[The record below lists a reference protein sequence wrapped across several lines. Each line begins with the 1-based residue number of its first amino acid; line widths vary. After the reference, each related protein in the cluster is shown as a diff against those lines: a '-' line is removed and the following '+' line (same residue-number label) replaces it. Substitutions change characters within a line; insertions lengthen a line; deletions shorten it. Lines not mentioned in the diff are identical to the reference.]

1 MKAGL
6 VGFLL
11 ACVFS
16 VASAQDEPLSTN
28 GAPGYPTAQPTPG
41 FLQKTSAPS
50 SNVDLRHLPYVAPK
64 KIERLEFEEPE
75 SHPTVLPGTEG
86 TPSAIEQMPGGSLA
100 PTLNAPAPAPNI
112 TFDGLDF
119 ATWGAGH
126 PPDPNGDV
134 GPTYYIQTVNTSI
147 GIYEKASGNQVAAFT
162 FNTFMSQGHFGN
174 LCDTNNFGDPVVV
187 YDSFE
192 DRWIITDFAFTTNAG
207 GAVNSN
213 VFQCFAVSKS
223 GNPVSGGWYYYS
235 FQTSDNFPDYPK
247 FGVWPDA
254 LYQSANLFGPGVGG
268 SGFVGTRVW
277 AYNKAQMYA
286 GAPIAQFVSF
296 NTPDAG
302 DFTLLP
308 SNARLQTG
316 TPPAGAPDYFVS
328 VWEFTNAQ
336 TVYAFHVDWNR
347 IALSTFAFVGTPLAS
362 NSWAN
367 VNPPNVTTPANAL
380 DSLPIRAMMQNQYTN
395 IGGHESLWDTHTVA
409 RSTLALSDVT
419 RWYQLDVTGGTVA
432 LNDVQSTNWDPESG
446 ADTFFRWTPSIA
458 VDRNG
463 DVALGYSKANGTTNP
478 QIKYAGRLAGDAANT
493 FSQTEQTLW
502 DGNAS
507 QTGNCG
513 PGVCIRWGDYSAMT
527 LDPDGC
533 TFWYVNE
540 YYNAPNSLNDLTR
553 IGSFSYSACT
563 PVGAGGSVAG
573 TVTLASDGTPLKSAT
588 VTLGSRTTTTDNS
601 GFYAFTSIPAGTYPN
616 MTASFPGCNT
626 GTASSIV
633 VADGATTAEN
643 FALTAA
649 ASSACLT
656 DTTQSDFQAGVATNL
671 DLASSPGDVKLAKP
685 DALDQSNTSVTPSGF
700 GITATAWGGQTFRA
714 GSSGQ
719 LTKADLDLFCSGCTG
734 TTPNLT
740 VSIRATTGTPAVPT
754 GADLASG
761 TIAGFSSGSG
771 GYFSVNFAA
780 PATVTA
786 GTTYALIVRPTANPS
801 VGIYAYVCSCA
812 TTGFSNT
819 NPYAN
824 GQRVTSANS
833 GATWAADVTV
843 GGRDLGFHTYVNTG
857 FAPSGNLISS
867 TKDSNPGIDFAST
880 WTTLS
885 WTASTPANTSIQFQV
900 AASNAALGPFNF
912 VGPDGTAATFFTTS
926 GASLS
931 QFNGFRYLKYKAYL
945 ASTSGNA
952 TPTLSDVTVCYVD
965 APLPAISMIFGQQP
979 SNTTAGVAIT
989 PAVTVE
995 LLNAIGDV
1003 TTQDNSSQV
1012 TLSVASGP
1020 GPLASGG
1027 GPITVSSG
1035 VATFPA
1041 LILDTAGTYT
1051 LNANSGLLPPITS
1064 SSFVVS
1070 AASASQLA
1078 FVQQPSN
1085 STAGVAIAPPIT
1097 VQLQDAFGNPVS
1109 TDGVSI
1115 TLAANGPGAITS
1127 GATASTVGGIAT
1139 FSSTVIQTAGTYTLT
1154 ASSSGL
1160 TSANSNSFVISP
1172 AAASKLVYGQQ
1183 PSNAIAGQ
1191 AIAPPITVLIED
1203 TFGNVTTSTASIALA
1218 FGTNAGGTGTVLSG
1232 GGATPA
1238 VAGTATF
1245 AAVSIN
1251 HSGTGYTLVASSSG
1265 LTSATSSTFNI
1276 TAGIPAKLAFT
1287 TQPANNANIGAGAT
1301 FNLVVQE
1308 QDSLGNLETTDNT
1321 SSVTI
1326 TIGNNPGGSTL
1337 SGTTTVTLVGGV
1349 ASFSGLLTLNKP
1361 GTGYTLVAT
1370 DSAGGVTPATSNSFN
1385 IVPGAAAQLQFVQE
1399 PTDIVAGAIMAPA
1412 VTIKVLDSSGNQLT
1426 SSVTVVTLTITGSPA
1441 GVTLFGGG
1449 SVNDSAGIAT
1459 FNALSIHKAGTYT
1472 LTASSAGV
1480 PDVASTSFVVSP
1492 GPLNSI
1498 AFSMEPPASTTAGSG
1513 FTVAA
1518 QLLDQFGNVLTN
1530 DSSTSVSLAL
1540 AANPGGDSYAGATVT
1555 DVAGVAT
1562 FNNVVINKAASGYTL
1577 QASAGGKTATSTPFD
1592 ITIGSDASLNFVQQ
1606 PADVLQ
1612 GSPLGSVSVEVL
1624 DGSGNRVTS
1633 DNTTVVTI
1641 SLSACSSSIALGS
1654 ATVASG
1660 LATFPAP
1667 ASPFNFYTVGSGLQI
1682 QASGGVLTAATS
1694 QNFGVTVN
1702 SDLFFADGFEVC
1714 RP

>member
-1 MKAGL
+1 MKARL

-11 ACVFS
+11 TCVFS
-16 VASAQDEPLSTN
+16 AALAQDEPLTTN
-28 GAPGYPTAQPTPG
+28 GAPGYPTAQPMPG
-41 FLQKTSAPS
+41 VLQRTDAQGASI
-50 SNVDLRHLPYVAPK
+50 DLRRLPYVAPK
-64 KIERLEFEEPE
+64 KQEREEFEEPE
-75 SHPTVLPGTEG
+75 LNPTLLPGTEG
-86 TPSAIEQMPGGSLA
+86 TPSAIEQPPGGSLA

-134 GPTYYIQTVNTSI
+134 GPNYYIQTVNTSI
-147 GIYEKASGNQVAAFT
+147 GIYDKTNGNQVAAFT

-174 LCDTNNFGDPVVV
+174 LCDTSNGGDPVVL

-192 DRWIITDFAFTTNAG
+192 DRWIITDFAFTSSTAG
-207 GAVNSN
+207 SN
-213 VFQCFAVSKS
+213 VFQCFAVSKT
-223 GNPVSGGWYYYS
+223 GDPVSGGWYYYS
-235 FQTSDNFPDYPK
+235 FLTNDNFPDYPK
-247 FGVWPDA
+247 FGVWADGI
-254 LYQSANLFGPGVGG
+254 YQSANLFGPGG
-268 SGFVGTRVW
+268 GFVGTRVW
-277 AYNKAQMYA
+277 AYNKAQLYA
-286 GAPIAQFVSF
+286 GAPTVQFVSF
-296 NTPDAG
+296 NTPDVG

-316 TPPAGAPDYFVS
+316 TPPTGTPNYFVS
-328 VWEFTNAQ
+328 VWEFLNAQ
-336 TVYAFHVDWNR
+336 TVYAFHVDWNQ
-347 IALSTFAFVGTPLAS
+347 ITLSTFGLVGTPAANS
-362 NSWAN
+362 SWAN

-380 DSLPIRAMMQNQYTN
+380 DSLPVRAMMQNQYTN
-395 IGGHESLWDTHTVA
+395 IGGKESLWDTHTVA
-409 RSTLALSDVT
+409 RSALALSDVS

-432 LNDVQSTNWDPESG
+432 ANDVQSTNWDPESG

-458 VDRNG
+458 VNRNG

-478 QIKYAGRLAGDAANT
+478 QIKYAGRLANDPVNT

-502 DGNAS
+502 DGTAS
-507 QTGNCG
+507 QLGNCG
-513 PGVCIRWGDYSAMT
+513 TGICIRWGDYSAMT

-540 YYNAPNSLNDLTR
+540 YYNTPNSLNDLTR
-553 IGSFSYSACT
+553 IGSFSYPSCT
-563 PVGAGGSVAG
+563 PVGADGIVAG

-588 VTLGSRTTTTDNS
+588 VTLGSRSTTTDNS
-601 GFYAFTSIPAGTYPN
+601 GFYAFTSLPAGTYPT
-616 MTASFPGCNT
+616 MAASYPGCNT
-626 GTASSIV
+626 GTANSIV
-633 VADGATTAEN
+633 VADNATTTEN

-656 DTTQSDFQAGVATNL
+656 DTTQSDFQTGVATNL
-671 DLASSPGDVKLAKP
+671 DLTTSPGDVFLAKP
-685 DALDQSNTSVTPSGF
+685 TVLDQSNASVTTSGF
-700 GITATAWGGQTFRA
+700 GINATNWAGQTFRA
-714 GSSGQ
+714 GASGQ

-740 VSIRATTGTPAVPT
+740 VSIRATTGTPARPA

-761 TIAGFSSGSG
+761 TIAGFSSGAA
-771 GYFSVNFAA
+771 GYFTVNFAA

-786 GTTYALIVRPTANPS
+786 GTTYAIIVRPAANPS
-801 VGIYAYVCSCA
+801 AGIYAYVCSCSSGA
-812 TTGFSNT
+812 PGSVDT

-833 GATWAADVTV
+833 GGTWTADTTA
-843 GGRDLGFHTYVNTG
+843 GGRDLGFHTYINAG
-857 FAPSGNLISS
+857 FASNGNLISS
-867 TKDSNPGIDFAST
+867 TKDSNPGIDSAST

-885 WTASTPANTSIQFQV
+885 WTASTPANTSVQFQV
-900 AASNAALGPFNF
+900 AASNALFGPFNF
-912 VGPDGTAATFFTTS
+912 VGPDGTTATFFTTS
-926 GASLS
+926 GASLG

-945 ASTSGNA
+945 TTTNSAV

-979 SNTTAGVAIT
+979 SNTTAGVAIS

-995 LLNAIGDV
+995 LLNVVGDV
-1003 TTQDNSSQV
+1003 TTTDNSSQI
-1012 TLSVASGP
+1012 TLSVATGP
-1020 GPLASGG
+1020 SPLASGG
-1027 GPITVSSG
+1027 GPVTVGSG
-1035 VATFPA
+1035 VGTFPA
-1041 LILDTAGTYT
+1041 LVLDTAGTYT
-1051 LNANSGLLPPITS
+1051 LNANSGSLPTATS

-1070 AASASQLA
+1070 AASASQLV

-1085 STAGVAIAPPIT
+1085 ATAGVAIAPPIT
-1097 VQLQDAFGNPVS
+1097 VQLEDQFGNAVS
-1109 TDGVSI
+1109 TSGVSV
-1115 TLAANGPGAITS
+1115 TLAANGPGAVTA
-1127 GATASTVGGIAT
+1127 GATASTVNGVAT
-1139 FSSTVIQTAGTYTLT
+1139 FNATAIQLAGTYTLT

-1160 TSANSNSFVISP
+1160 TSANSSSFVISP

-1203 TFGNVTTSTASIALA
+1203 TFGNVTTSTASVALA

-1265 LTSATSSTFNI
+1265 LASATSSTFNI

-1321 SSVTI
+1321 SAVTI
-1326 TIGNNPGGSTL
+1326 AIGNNPGGSTL

-1370 DSAGGVTPATSNSFN
+1370 NSAGGITPATSNSFN
-1385 IVPGAAAQLQFVQE
+1385 IVPGAAAQLQFVQG
-1399 PTDIVAGAIMAPA
+1399 PTDIVAGAIMAPP
-1412 VTIKVLDSSGNQLT
+1412 VTVKVLDSFGNQLT
-1426 SSVTVVTLTITGSPA
+1426 SSVTVVTLSITGSPA

-1449 SVNDSAGIAT
+1449 AVNDSAGIAT
-1459 FNALSIHKAGTYT
+1459 FNALSIHKVGTYA
-1472 LTASSAGV
+1472 LTASSAGI
-1480 PDVASTSFVVSP
+1480 PDVTSNTFVVSP
-1492 GPLNSI
+1492 GTLNSI
-1498 AFSMEPPASTTAGSG
+1498 MFSMEPPASTTAGSG
-1513 FTVAA
+1513 FTVAVE
-1518 QLLDQFGNVLTN
+1518 LLDQFANVITT
-1530 DSSTSVSLAL
+1530 DSTTSVSLTL
-1540 AANPGGDSYAGATVT
+1540 AANPGGDSYAGATTTVS
-1555 DVAGVAT
+1555 AGVAT
-1562 FNNVVINKAASGYTL
+1562 FNGIVINKAATGYTL
-1577 QASAGGKTATSTPFD
+1577 QASAGGKMAISTPFD
-1592 ITIGSDASLNFVQQ
+1592 ITIGSDSILNFVQQ
-1606 PADVLQ
+1606 PADVPQ
-1612 GSPLGSVSVEVL
+1612 GTPLGTVSVEIL

-1633 DNTTVVTI
+1633 DNTTIVSIGI
-1641 SLSACSSSIALGS
+1641 STCGGSTVLGS
-1654 ATVASG
+1654 ATASSG

-1667 ASPFNFYTVGSGLQI
+1667 ASPFNLYTAATGVRL
-1682 QASGGVLTAATS
+1682 QASGGTLTAATS
-1694 QNFGVTVN
+1694 QSFNVTIN
-1702 SDLFFADGFEVC
+1702 SDFVFADGFEVC

>member
-1 MKAGL
+1 MKARL

-16 VASAQDEPLSTN
+16 AALAQDEPLTTN
-28 GAPGYPTAQPTPG
+28 GAPGHPTAQPMPG
-41 FLQKTSAPS
+41 VLQRTNATGTSI
-50 SNVDLRHLPYVAPK
+50 DLRRLPYVAPK
-64 KIERLEFEEPE
+64 KQEREEFEEPE
-75 SHPTVLPGTEG
+75 LNPTLLPGTEG
-86 TPSAIEQMPGGSLA
+86 TPSAIEQQPGGSLA
-100 PTLNAPAPAPNI
+100 PTLSAPAPTPNI

-119 ATWGAGH
+119 VTWGAGH

-134 GPTYYIQTVNTSI
+134 GPAYYIQTVNTSI
-147 GIYEKASGNQVAAFT
+147 GIYDKTNGNRVAAFT

-174 LCDTNNFGDPVVV
+174 LCDTNNGGDPVVL

-192 DRWIITDFAFTTNAG
+192 DRWIITDFAFTSSTAG
-207 GAVNSN
+207 SN
-213 VFQCFAVSKS
+213 VFQCFAVSKT
-223 GNPVSGGWYYYS
+223 GDPVSGGWYFYS
-235 FQTSDNFPDYPK
+235 FLTNDNFPDYPK
-247 FGVWPDA
+247 FGIWSDG
-254 LYQSANLFGPGVGG
+254 LYQSANLFGPGG
-268 SGFVGTRVW
+268 SFAGTRVW

-286 GAPIAQFVSF
+286 GAQTVQFVSF
-296 NTPDAG
+296 NTPDTG

-316 TPPAGAPDYFVS
+316 TPPAGTPNYFVS
-328 VWEFTNAQ
+328 VWEFLNAQ
-336 TVYAFHVDWNR
+336 NVYALHVDWNR
-347 IALSTFAFVGTPLAS
+347 ISLSTFGLVGTPLANS
-362 NSWAN
+362 SWAN
-367 VNPPNVTTPANAL
+367 VNPPNVTTPANQL
-380 DSLPIRAMMQNQYTN
+380 DSLPVRAMMQNQYTN

-409 RSTLALSDVT
+409 RSAAALSDVS
-419 RWYQLDVTGGTVA
+419 RWYQIDVSGGTLA
-432 LNDVQSTNWDPESG
+432 GNDVQSTNWDPESG
-446 ADTFFRWTPSIA
+446 ADTFSRWTPSIA
-458 VDRNG
+458 VNRNG
-463 DVALGYSKANGTTNP
+463 DVALGYSKANSTTNP
-478 QIKYAGRLAGDAANT
+478 QIKYAGRVASDPPNT
-493 FSQTEQTLW
+493 FSQTEQTLI
-502 DGNAS
+502 DGTAS
-507 QTGNCG
+507 QSGNCG
-513 PGVCIRWGDYSAMT
+513 GSACIRWGDYSAMT

-540 YYNAPNSLNDLTR
+540 YYLGANSLNDLTR
-553 IGSFSYSACT
+553 IGSFTYAGCT
-563 PVGAGGSVAG
+563 PVGAGGTISG
-573 TVTLASDGTPLKSAT
+573 TVTLAAGGSPLTSAT
-588 VTLGSRTTTTDNS
+588 VTLGSRATTTDGS
-601 GFYAFTSIPAGTYPN
+601 GFYAFTSIPAGTYPT
-616 MTASFPGCNT
+616 MTASYPGCNT
-626 GTASSIV
+626 GTVNSIV
-633 VADGATTAEN
+633 VADAATTTEN
-643 FALTAA
+643 FALTTA
-649 ASSACLT
+649 ASSACPT

-671 DLASSPGDVKLAKP
+671 DLASSPGDIKLAKP
-685 DALDQSNTSVTPSGF
+685 DALDQSNTSVAPAGF
-700 GITATAWGGQTFRA
+700 GMTATAWAGQTFRA

-740 VSIRATTGTPAVPT
+740 VSIRATAGSPAVPT

-771 GYFSVNFAA
+771 GYFSVNFAS

-801 VGIYAYVCSCA
+801 AGVYAYVCSCA

-833 GATWAADVTV
+833 GGTWAADVTA
-843 GGRDLGFHTYVNTG
+843 GGRDLGFHTYVNSG
-857 FAPSGNLISS
+857 FTPSGNLVSS
-867 TKDSNPGIDFAST
+867 TKDSNPNIDSAST

-885 WTASTPANTSIQFQV
+885 WTATTPANTSVQFQV
-900 AASNAALGPFNF
+900 AASNAAFGPFNF

-945 ASTSGNA
+945 ATTNGTV

-965 APLPAISMIFGQQP
+965 TPLPAISMIFGQQP
-979 SNTTAGVAIT
+979 TATTAGVAIS

-995 LLNAIGDV
+995 LLNAVGDV

-1027 GPITVSSG
+1027 GPVTVNSG
-1035 VATFPA
+1035 VATFSA

-1070 AASASQLA
+1070 AATASQLA

-1085 STAGVAIAPPIT
+1085 ATAGVAIAPPIT
-1097 VQLQDAFGNPVS
+1097 VQLEDQFGNAVS

-1115 TLAANGPGAITS
+1115 TLAANGPGAVTA
-1127 GATASTVGGIAT
+1127 GATATTVGGIAT

-1160 TSANSNSFVISP
+1160 TSTDSNSFVISP
-1172 AAASKLVYGQQ
+1172 AAASKLAYTQE

-1191 AIAPPITVLIED
+1191 AISPAITVAIED
-1203 TFGNVTTSTASIALA
+1203 AFGNVTTSTASVSLA
-1218 FGTNAGGTGTVLSG
+1218 IGTNAGGTGTVLSG

-1251 HSGTGYTLVASSSG
+1251 HTGTGYTLVASSSG

-1276 TAGIPAKLAFT
+1276 TVGVPAKLAFT

-1321 SSVTI
+1321 STVTI
-1326 TIGNNPGGSTL
+1326 AIGNNPGGSTL

-1370 DSAGGVTPATSNSFN
+1370 DSNGGVAPATSNSFN
-1385 IVPGAAAQLQFVQE
+1385 IVPGAAAQLQFVQG
-1399 PTDIVAGAIMAPA
+1399 PTDIVAGAIMAPP
-1412 VTIKVLDSSGNQLT
+1412 VTVKVLDSFGNQLT

-1449 SVNDSAGIAT
+1449 AVNDSAGIAT
-1459 FNALSIHKAGTYT
+1459 FNALSIHKTGTYT
-1472 LTASSAGV
+1472 LTASSAGI
-1480 PDVASTSFVVSP
+1480 PDVTSNTFVVSP
-1492 GPLNSI
+1492 DALNSI
-1498 AFSMEPPASTTAGSG
+1498 MFSMEPPASTTAGSG
-1513 FTVAA
+1513 FTVAVE
-1518 QLLDQFGNVLTN
+1518 LLDQFANVITTDN
-1530 DSSTSVSLAL
+1530 TTSVSLAL
-1540 AANPGGDSYAGATVT
+1540 AANPGGDSYAGATTTVS
-1555 DVAGVAT
+1555 AGVAT
-1562 FNNVVINKAASGYTL
+1562 FNGVVINKAATGYTL
-1577 QASAGGKTATSTPFD
+1577 QASAGGKTAISTPFD
-1592 ITIGSDASLNFVQQ
+1592 ITVGSDSSLNFVQQ
-1606 PADVLQ
+1606 PSDVLQ
-1612 GSPLGSVSVEVL
+1612 GTPLGTVSVEIL
-1624 DGSGNRVTS
+1624 DSFGNRVTS
-1633 DNTTVVTI
+1633 DNTTIVSIGI
-1641 SLSACSSSIALGS
+1641 STCGGSTLLGS
-1654 ATVASG
+1654 ATASSG

-1667 ASPFNFYTVGSGLQI
+1667 ASPFNLYTAATGVQL
-1682 QASGGVLTAATS
+1682 QASGGTLTAATS
-1694 QNFGVTVN
+1694 QTFNVTIN